1 MNEGKDN
8 NRKKITR
15 GSQQAIQKEDNQ
27 TANKQTNKK
36 KAFILVS
43 NEGMQVKPKMKYH
56 YTFTKMAKIKSTD
69 YKICMVGETLWQY
82 IIQLLY

>member
-1 MNEGKDN
+1 MREKIIIE
-8 NRKKITR
+8 KKVTR